1 MKLSGVVHFDD
12 LTAGAINLLCQFQR
26 THPEIE
32 INFSSDQAHATAN
45 WQSFES
51 LSRLTRVAA
60 SVEIQRT
67 VGVNERDAID

>member
-1 MKLSGVVHFDD
+1 MRLSGVVHFDD
-12 LTAGAINLLCQFQR
+12 LTEGAVNLLRQFQR

-32 INFSSDQAHATAN
+32 IIFSSDLRSAIAN

-60 SVEIQRT
+60 SVQIQH
-67 VGVNERDAID
+67 VV